1 MKYSEVIFTRI
12 VGEEWQQD
20 LFIAEL
26 ADIGFDTFEDNKTGF
41 AAFIPTANLD
51 LQALETVILQ
61 QGEGF
66 EVRYEVVDI
75 QDQNWNK
82 LWESNFS
89 PILIDNDCYVRA
101 TFHPAKPEIPYEIV
115 IDPKMSFG
123 TGHHQTTT
131 MIIRYILE
139 NEFQDKEVL
148 DMGCGTGILAILAS
162 QKKAKQVFAVDF
174 DDICIASVEEN
185 KLLNG
190 IINIESQLGSYEA
203 IVGREFDTILANINR
218 NILTEQFPQYSKS
231 LRKNGELYISGFF
244 EGEDLSILIAQA
256 EALGFE
262 LVSNKVMDN
271 WCSAKFLKVK

>member
-26 ADIGFDTFEDNKTGF
+26 ADIGFDTFEDTETGF

-61 QGEGF
+61 QEDGF
-66 EVRYEVVDI
+66 ELRYEVVDI

-101 TFHPAKPEIPYEIV
+101 NFHPAKPEIRYEII

-123 TGHHQTTT
+123 TGHHQTD
-131 MIIRYILE
+131 R
-139 NEFQDKEVL
+139 K
-148 DMGCGTGILAILAS
+148 
-162 QKKAKQVFAVDF
+162 
-174 DDICIASVEEN
+174 SV
-185 KLLNG
+185 
-190 IINIESQLGSYEA
+190 
-203 IVGREFDTILANINR
+203 V
-218 NILTEQFPQYSKS
+218 
-231 LRKNGELYISGFF
+231 
-244 EGEDLSILIAQA
+244 
-256 EALGFE
+256 
-262 LVSNKVMDN
+262 
-271 WCSAKFLKVK
+271 